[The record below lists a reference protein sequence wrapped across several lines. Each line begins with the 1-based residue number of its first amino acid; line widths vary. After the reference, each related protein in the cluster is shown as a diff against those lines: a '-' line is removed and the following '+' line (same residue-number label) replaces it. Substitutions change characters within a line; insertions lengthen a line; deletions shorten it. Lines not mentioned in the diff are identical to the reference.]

1 MADTASE
8 PEGPDNEASSKGE
21 ASSSGKAA
29 SRGEAS
35 SRSEATAKGE
45 ANSEDEARRKFRE
58 ALERKRAKEGDTSNT
73 RRGKETG
80 KIHGVHGPARHR
92 RSFRRKSGG

>member
-1 MADTASE
+1 MAETASE
-8 PEGPDNEASSKGE
+8 PEGPDNEASSGGDV
-21 ASSSGKAA
+21 SSKGKAA
-29 SRGEAS
+29 SRD
-35 SRSEATAKGE
+35 E

-58 ALERKRAKEGDTSNT
+58 ALERKRAKEVDTSHT
-73 RRGKETG
+73 QHGKETG